1 MGKRG
6 ASNAPKAK
14 PKPKAKQTPKA
25 KPSPKAAKASARKRK
40 AEPTSPTIA
49 FKPVTR
55 SDFDNLF
62 GRSAA
67 AQALSNTHGPA
78 GSGVQRI
85 EHMPPSVPNSPATIP
100 EAVQPAAPGT
110 NEGPAAEHQEPSPTN
125 AADEAHETVLETQE
139 AVEGVA
145 VERREAA
152 PAATLADSDA
162 IDQSAMPLP
171 SGKEP
176 ESHESHEEVEQMASA
191 VSSPETLRKMRVSKN
206 GKHIKDQLDG
216 KVSLAG
222 LITSCFNL
230 AANGLLARWKEELS
244 HFMYQS
250 VEEQEWITVLNEAKQ
265 HTDLPGYIKHIQEE
279 VLLGEPWEFA
289 DEDGDQ
295 LEDVIGLI
303 MWVVEKNLPGYTRT
317 GSSTELLLNETQLLV

>member
-191 VSSPETLRKMRVSKN
+191 VSSPETLRKMRVSKKRKTHQ
-206 GKHIKDQLDG
+206 G
-216 KVSLAG
+216 S
-222 LITSCFNL
+222 
-230 AANGLLARWKEELS
+230 ARWQGVFGRIDHQL
-244 HFMYQS
+244 FQS
-250 VEEQEWITVLNEAKQ
+250 SSKWSSCS
-265 HTDLPGYIKHIQEE
+265 
-279 VLLGEPWEFA
+279 
-289 DEDGDQ
+289 
-295 LEDVIGLI
+295 LERRTFPLHVPISG
-303 MWVVEKNLPGYTRT
+303 GTRMDY
-317 GSSTELLLNETQLLV
+317 SP